1 MRISDWSSDVCSSD
15 LVDEDVR
22 ELLPRKVEY
31 VAHLFRADR
40 FQRDDVRRRGDHVK
54 PRWVFGRGGAK
65 QGTIG
70 PRTGCDHIGDGKG
83 GRQAEIKRSVAEL
96 QVEIQQAGLA
106 ASDALPCCKQT
117 DRKSTRLN
125 SSH

>member
-1 MRISDWSSDVCSSD
+1 MIR
-15 LVDEDVR
+15 R
-22 ELLPRKVEY
+22 PPRSTRTY
-31 VAHLFRADR
+31 TLFPYTTIFRS
-40 FQRDDVRRRGDHVK
+40 DHVK

-65 QGTIG
+65 QCTIG

-106 ASDALPCCKQT
+106 ASDALPCRSEERRVGKECV
-117 DRKSTRLN
+117 STCR
-125 SSH
+125 SRWSPYH

>member
-83 GRQAEIKRSVAEL
+83 GRQAEIKRRVTEMTVG
-96 QVEIQQAGLA
+96 QTER
-106 ASDALPCCKQT
+106 ASGRERVCQYV
-117 DRKSTRLN
+117 
-125 SSH
+125 